1 MIGFRRAPAPSEPP
15 PEPAPPPAE
24 PQPIT
29 VAASVPTATTQPART
44 ETARRPARRAQGQPR
59 DTWLDRLI
67 AESFLLAL
75 AGVGW
80 GINALFT
87 VVALLLV
94 GVPWPLSVLIHLG
107 ISRAE
112 VYLWHRWRDPA
123 YLLPLLGCLG
133 FDIGSTLRGSLQ
145 EIGARAPGLLGDVP
159 QSLRAWAAL
168 LQWPLPGWWPN
179 ALALVALSSALGI
192 GSELFMKKY
201 WSGLRQT
208 WRERFA

>member
-1 MIGFRRAPAPSEPP
+1 MIGFRRAPAL
-15 PEPAPPPAE
+15 PEPTSDPVPLAE
-24 PQPIT
+24 PQPIVVADAGAAPAAPVARAAT
-29 VAASVPTATTQPART
+29 VRQTRPRTQR
-44 ETARRPARRAQGQPR
+44 QPR

-75 AGVGW
+75 AGAGW
-80 GINALFT
+80 SINALFT
-87 VVALLLV
+87 VVALVLV
-94 GVPWPLSVLIHLG
+94 GVPWPLGVLIHLG

-112 VYLWHRWRDPA
+112 VYLWHRWADPA

-159 QSLRAWAAL
+159 QALRQWVAL
-168 LQWPLPGWWPN
+168 VSWPLPGWWPN

-201 WSGLRQT
+201 WSGVRQT